1 MHARLIA
8 FAAAGLAMGTAF
20 AAPESYIID
29 SGHTFPSFE
38 ISHVGFS
45 THRGRFNNT
54 SGRIT
59 LDRAAKRVDAE
70 IVIDAKSVDTGGAKL
85 DEHLRKPDFF
95 DVEKY
100 PTITFKSTG
109 ARFNG
114 DVLTVLEG
122 QLTMHG
128 ETKPVTLAVTNFKC
142 GNHPFN
148 KKAMCGADVSGTIK
162 RSDFGMKYGV
172 PVIGDEVKL
181 LIQVEALKEG

>member
-1 MHARLIA
+1 MYAKLIA
-8 FAAAGLAMGTAF
+8 IAAAGLVAGTAW
-20 AAPESYIID
+20 AAPESYTID

-45 THRGRFNNT
+45 THRGRFNKTN
-54 SGRIT
+54 GRIV
-59 LDRAAKRVDAE
+59 LDRAAKKVDAE
-70 IVIDAKSVDTGGAKL
+70 IVIDASSVDTGGTKL
-85 DEHLRKPDFF
+85 DEHLRKADFF

-114 DVLTVLEG
+114 DVLTALDG

-128 ETKPVTLAVTNFKC
+128 ETKPVTLTVSNFKC
-142 GNHPFN
+142 GNHPMN
-148 KKAMCGADVSGTIK
+148 KKALCGADVSTTIK

-172 PVIGDEVKL
+172 PVLGDEVKL
-181 LIQVEALKEG
+181 LIQVEAFKDA